1 MTKSDANRKGT
12 INISNLNKKY
22 TTEWQCGT
30 ELLAWIDWSLL
41 YIEFFEVKKKYINL
55 IYHRFKLNVYK
66 IPFINQQE
74 ALFRGE
80 G

>member
-1 MTKSDANRKGT
+1 MLLSYDLKSGSKSDANRKVT

-41 YIEFFEVKKKYINL
+41 NIDFFEVKKYIL
-55 IYHRFKLNVYK
+55 I
-66 IPFINQQE
+66 
-74 ALFRGE
+74 
-80 G
+80 